1 MPISPLNNCSGQVID
16 MAQIQQI
23 YARLI
28 THIDAAT
35 SPLLKQDLVDVEFV
49 REQNKRIFTVP
60 FVDVSLIGVPHP
72 PHYAGRCVSSLGAHD
87 GSGPGFALVWQKGR
101 PERLFI
107 SITMY
112 AIISPQSGSRW
123 MKCLFS
129 LVPPH

>member
-1 MPISPLNNCSGQVID
+1 MDVPLMDMPLMDMPLMDVP
-16 MAQIQQI
+16 
-23 YARLI
+23 LI
-28 THIDAAT
+28 G
-35 SPLLKQDLVDVEFV
+35 
-49 REQNKRIFTVP
+49 VP

-107 SITMY
+107 LITMY